1 MTFQVAV
8 AWAAELLEGAG
19 VVTMLLG
26 ALFALVRSIVVW
38 SKASGSEAFRS
49 FRENLGRA
57 ILLGLEFLVA
67 ADIVRTV
74 VEAPTLLN
82 VGVLGMVVVI
92 RTFLSFTLQVE
103 LEGVWPW
110 HRGRPAH
117 TKPRHPEAPSEEFH
131 SH

>member
-1 MTFQVAV
+1 MKFLDAV

-19 VVTMLLG
+19 VLSMLLG
-26 ALFALVRSIVVW
+26 ALFALVRAIQVW
-38 SKASGSEAFRS
+38 RKESGSDAFRS

-82 VGVLGMVVVI
+82 VSVLGLIVVI

-110 HRGRPAH
+110 RRGLPAH
-117 TKPRHPEAPSEEFH
+117 TKPRHSEEP
-131 SH
+131 SD